1 MHDHLWRL
9 AILRSPSHFLL
20 QRRWSKFASP
30 LQVFALLQLP
40 LPEVATHH
48 RVAELIDAIGEV
60 LAGHA
65 DHAAFPV
72 LQVALVNAIPIL
84 NNPTVVVQLY
94 EKGYG

>member
-1 MHDHLWRL
+1 M
-9 AILRSPSHFLL
+9 
-20 QRRWSKFASP
+20 
-30 LQVFALLQLP
+30 LQLL
-40 LPEVATHH
+40 LPEVAADH
-48 RVAELIDAIGEV
+48 RVAVLVDAINEV